1 MSGGNIDIREMINH
15 RLPPSVVKHMKYIFL
30 TLGLI
35 MSLTMKSQTSYIFLA
50 PGFEEIEALATVDA
64 MRRAGMKVVEVAV
77 ADTKNV
83 TGTTGQTVIADT
95 LITDINTDDA
105 EWIIIP
111 GGQPGADN
119 LHASS
124 KVNEIIKKQSDRG
137 GKIAAICAGPAVVVA
152 PTGILKGKKATCYP
166 GLGDMIESNG
176 GTYVKEPVVIDG
188 NVITSEGPGTTL
200 KFAKAIICASEG
212 KQKADETLSSMLADD

>member
-1 MSGGNIDIREMINH
+1 
-15 RLPPSVVKHMKYIFL
+15 
-30 TLGLI
+30 
-35 MSLTMKSQTSYIFLA
+35 MKSQTSYIFLA

-64 MRRAGMKVVEVAV
+64 MRRAGMKIVEVSV
-77 ADTKNV
+77 TDTKHV
-83 TGTTGQTVIADT
+83 TGATGQTVVADS
-95 LITDINTDDA
+95 LLTDIDPTDA

-119 LHASS
+119 LHSS
-124 KVNEIIKKQSDRG
+124 QKVNEIIKNQYERG

-166 GLGDMIESNG
+166 GLGNMIESEG

-188 NVITSEGPGTTL
+188 NIITSEGPGTTL
-200 KFAKAIICASEG
+200 MFAKAIISASVG
-212 KQKADETLSSMLADD
+212 KEKADETLSSMLAIY

>member
-1 MSGGNIDIREMINH
+1 MMTFN
-15 RLPPSVVKHMKYIFL
+15 
-30 TLGLI
+30 
-35 MSLTMKSQTSYIFLA
+35 MKSQTSYIFLA

-64 MRRAGMKVVEVAV
+64 MRRAGMKIVEVSV
-77 ADTKNV
+77 TDTKHV
-83 TGTTGQTVIADT
+83 TGATGQTVVADS
-95 LITDINTDDA
+95 LLTDIDPTDA

-119 LHASS
+119 LHSS
-124 KVNEIIKKQSDRG
+124 QKVNEIIKNQYERG

-166 GLGDMIESNG
+166 GLGNMIESEG

-188 NVITSEGPGTTL
+188 NIITSEGPGTTL
-200 KFAKAIICASEG
+200 LFAKAIISESVG
-212 KQKADETLSSMLADD
+212 KEKADETLSSMLAIY

>member
-1 MSGGNIDIREMINH
+1 
-15 RLPPSVVKHMKYIFL
+15 
-30 TLGLI
+30 
-35 MSLTMKSQTSYIFLA
+35 MKSQTSYIFLA
-50 PGFEEIEALATVDA
+50 PGFEEVEALATVDA

-83 TGTTGQTVIADT
+83 TGATGQTVIADS
-95 LITDINTDDA
+95 LITEINPADA

-119 LHASS
+119 LHSSS
-124 KVNEIIKKQSDRG
+124 KINKIIKYQFDRG

-166 GLGDMIESNG
+166 GLGNMIEAEG
-176 GTYVKEPVVIDG
+176 GTYVKEPVVVDG
-188 NVITSEGPGTTL
+188 SVITSEGPGTTL
-200 KFAKAIICASEG
+200 KLAKAIISASIG
-212 KQKADETLSSMLADD
+212 KQKAEETLASMLVYD

>member
-1 MSGGNIDIREMINH
+1 MMTFN
-15 RLPPSVVKHMKYIFL
+15 
-30 TLGLI
+30 
-35 MSLTMKSQTSYIFLA
+35 MKSQTSYIFLA

-64 MRRAGMKVVEVAV
+64 MRRAGMKIVEVSV
-77 ADTKNV
+77 TDMKHV
-83 TGTTGQTVIADT
+83 TGATGQTVVADS
-95 LITDINTDDA
+95 LLTDIDPTDA

-119 LHASS
+119 LHSS
-124 KVNEIIKKQSDRG
+124 QKVNEIIKNQYERG

-166 GLGDMIESNG
+166 GLGNMIESEG

-188 NVITSEGPGTTL
+188 NIITSEGPGTTL
-200 KFAKAIICASEG
+200 MFAKAIISASVG
-212 KQKADETLSSMLADD
+212 KEKADETLSSMLALY

>member
-1 MSGGNIDIREMINH
+1 MMTFN
-15 RLPPSVVKHMKYIFL
+15 
-30 TLGLI
+30 
-35 MSLTMKSQTSYIFLA
+35 MKSQTSYIFLA

-64 MRRAGMKVVEVAV
+64 MRRAGMKIVEVSV
-77 ADTKNV
+77 TDTKHV
-83 TGTTGQTVIADT
+83 TGATGQTVVADS
-95 LITDINTDDA
+95 LLTDIDPTDA

-119 LHASS
+119 LHSS
-124 KVNEIIKKQSDRG
+124 QKVNEIIKNQYERG

-166 GLGDMIESNG
+166 GLGNMIESEG

-188 NVITSEGPGTTL
+188 NIITSEGPRTTL
-200 KFAKAIICASEG
+200 MFAKAIISASVG
-212 KQKADETLSSMLADD
+212 KEKADETLSSMLAIY

>member
-1 MSGGNIDIREMINH
+1 
-15 RLPPSVVKHMKYIFL
+15 MKYLLLI
-30 TLGLI
+30 LGLV
-35 MSLTMKSQTSYIFLA
+35 MSFSMKSQTSYVFLA

-83 TGTTGQTVIADT
+83 TGATGQTVVVDS
-95 LITDINTDDA
+95 LITEINPDDA

-119 LHASS
+119 LHASPR
-124 KVNEIIKKQSDRG
+124 VNEIIKNQFDRG
-137 GKIAAICAGPAVVVA
+137 GKVAAICAGPAVVVA

-166 GLGDMIESNG
+166 GLGGNIESNG
-176 GTYVKEPVVIDG
+176 GTYVKEAVVIDG
-188 NVITSEGPGTTL
+188 NVITSEGQGTTL
-200 KFAKAIICASEG
+200 KFAKAIICESVG
-212 KQKADETLSSMLADD
+212 KQKADEVLSSMLAGE

>member
-1 MSGGNIDIREMINH
+1 M
-15 RLPPSVVKHMKYIFL
+15 KHLLLIFL
-30 TLGLI
+30 LMMTFD
-35 MSLTMKSQTSYIFLA
+35 MKSQTSYIFLT

-64 MRRAGMKVVEVAV
+64 MRRAGMKIVEVAV

-83 TGTTGQTVIADT
+83 TGATGQTVIADS
-95 LITDINTDDA
+95 LITEIDPADA

-119 LHASS
+119 LHSS
-124 KVNEIIKKQSDRG
+124 LKMNEIIKRQYDRG
-137 GKIAAICAGPAVVVA
+137 GKIASICAGPAVVLA

-166 GLGDMIESNG
+166 GLGNMIESEG

-200 KFAKAIICASEG
+200 KFAGAIISASVG
-212 KQKADETLSSMLADD
+212 MQKADETLASMIAID

>member
-1 MSGGNIDIREMINH
+1 MMTFN
-15 RLPPSVVKHMKYIFL
+15 
-30 TLGLI
+30 
-35 MSLTMKSQTSYIFLA
+35 MKSQTSYIFLA

-64 MRRAGMKVVEVAV
+64 MRRAGMKIVEVSV
-77 ADTKNV
+77 TDTKHV
-83 TGTTGQTVIADT
+83 TGATGQTVVADS
-95 LITDINTDDA
+95 LLTDIDPTDA

-119 LHASS
+119 LHSS
-124 KVNEIIKKQSDRG
+124 QKVNEIIKNQYERG

-166 GLGDMIESNG
+166 GLGNMIESEG

-188 NVITSEGPGTTL
+188 NIITSEGPGTTL
-200 KFAKAIICASEG
+200 MFAKAIISASVG
-212 KQKADETLSSMLADD
+212 KEKADETLSSMLAIY

>member
-1 MSGGNIDIREMINH
+1 MMPFN
-15 RLPPSVVKHMKYIFL
+15 
-30 TLGLI
+30 
-35 MSLTMKSQTSYIFLA
+35 MKSQTSYIFLA

-64 MRRAGMKVVEVAV
+64 MRRAGMKIVEVSV
-77 ADTKNV
+77 TDTKHV
-83 TGTTGQTVIADT
+83 TGATGQTVVADS
-95 LITDINTDDA
+95 LLTDIDPTDA

-119 LHASS
+119 LHSS
-124 KVNEIIKKQSDRG
+124 QKVNEIIKNQYERG

-166 GLGDMIESNG
+166 GLGNMIESEG

-188 NVITSEGPGTTL
+188 NIITSEGPGTTL
-200 KFAKAIICASEG
+200 MFAKAIISASVG
-212 KQKADETLSSMLADD
+212 KEKADETLSSMLAIY

>member
-1 MSGGNIDIREMINH
+1 MSFN
-15 RLPPSVVKHMKYIFL
+15 
-30 TLGLI
+30 
-35 MSLTMKSQTSYIFLA
+35 MKSQTSYIFLA

-83 TGTTGQTVIADT
+83 TGATGQTVVADS
-95 LITDINTDDA
+95 LITEIDPTDA

-119 LHASS
+119 LHASP
-124 KVNEIIKKQSDRG
+124 KVNEIIKNQFDRG
-137 GKIAAICAGPAVVVA
+137 GRIAAICAGPAVVVA

-166 GLGDMIESNG
+166 GLGDMIESGG
-176 GTYVKEPVVIDG
+176 GTYVKEAVVVDG
-188 NVITSEGPGTTL
+188 NIITSEGPGTTL

-212 KQKADETLSSMLADD
+212 EQKASEVLASMLMDN

>member
-1 MSGGNIDIREMINH
+1 
-15 RLPPSVVKHMKYIFL
+15 MKYLLLI
-30 TLGLI
+30 LGLI
-35 MSLTMKSQTSYIFLA
+35 MSFNMKSQTSYIFLA

-77 ADTKNV
+77 PDTKNV
-83 TGTTGQTVIADT
+83 TGATGQTVVADS
-95 LITDINTDDA
+95 LITEIDPTDA

-119 LHASS
+119 LHASP
-124 KVNEIIKKQSDRG
+124 KVNEIIKNQFDRG
-137 GKIAAICAGPAVVVA
+137 GRIAAICAGPAVVVA

-166 GLGDMIESNG
+166 GLGDMIESGG
-176 GTYVKEPVVIDG
+176 GTYVKEAVVVDG
-188 NVITSEGPGTTL
+188 NIITSEGPGTTL

-212 KQKADETLSSMLADD
+212 EQKASEVLASMLMDN

>member
-1 MSGGNIDIREMINH
+1 MSFN
-15 RLPPSVVKHMKYIFL
+15 
-30 TLGLI
+30 
-35 MSLTMKSQTSYIFLA
+35 MKSQTSYVFLA

-83 TGTTGQTVIADT
+83 TGATGQTVVADS
-95 LITDINTDDA
+95 LITEIDPTDA

-119 LHASS
+119 LHASP
-124 KVNEIIKKQSDRG
+124 KVNEIIKNQFDRDG
-137 GKIAAICAGPAVVVA
+137 RIAAICAGPAVVVA

-166 GLGDMIESNG
+166 GLGDMIESGG
-176 GTYVKEPVVIDG
+176 GTYVKEAVVVDG
-188 NVITSEGPGTTL
+188 NIITSEGPGTTL

-212 KQKADETLSSMLADD
+212 EQKASEVLASMLMDN

>member
-1 MSGGNIDIREMINH
+1 
-15 RLPPSVVKHMKYIFL
+15 MKYLLLI
-30 TLGLI
+30 LGLI
-35 MSLTMKSQTSYIFLA
+35 MSFNMKSQTSYIFLA

-83 TGTTGQTVIADT
+83 TGATGQTVVADS
-95 LITDINTDDA
+95 LITEIDPTDA

-119 LHASS
+119 LHASP
-124 KVNEIIKKQSDRG
+124 KVNEIIKNQFDRG
-137 GKIAAICAGPAVVVA
+137 GRIAAICAGPAVVVA

-166 GLGDMIESNG
+166 GLGDMIESGG
-176 GTYVKEPVVIDG
+176 GTYVKEAVVVDG
-188 NVITSEGPGTTL
+188 NIITSEGPGTTL

-212 KQKADETLSSMLADD
+212 EQKASEVLASMLMDN

>member
-1 MSGGNIDIREMINH
+1 MI
-15 RLPPSVVKHMKYIFL
+15 
-30 TLGLI
+30 TLN
-35 MSLTMKSQTSYIFLA
+35 MKSHTSYIFLA

-77 ADTKNV
+77 ADTKNI
-83 TGTTGQTVIADT
+83 TGATGQTVVADS
-95 LITDINTDDA
+95 LITEIDPSDA

-119 LHASS
+119 LHSMP
-124 KVNEIIKKQSDRG
+124 KINEIIRSQYERG

-166 GLGDMIESNG
+166 GLGNMIEAHG
-176 GTYVKEPVVIDG
+176 GIYVKEPVVVDG

-200 KFAKAIICASEG
+200 KFARAIITASAG
-212 KQKADETLSSMLADD
+212 RQKADETLASMLVED